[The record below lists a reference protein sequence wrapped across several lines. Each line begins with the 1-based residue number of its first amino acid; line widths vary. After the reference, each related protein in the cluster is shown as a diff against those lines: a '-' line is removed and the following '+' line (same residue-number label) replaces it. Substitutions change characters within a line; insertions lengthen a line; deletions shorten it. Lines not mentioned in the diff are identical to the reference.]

1 MKSPAQNSHWTR
13 RLGQPC
19 CRCWGRSRRLSL
31 VLQRLGQ
38 GMTLKPQVPRWAW
51 GRGVH
56 RDGQGWGYGVMM
68 WGAPCPLSYLQVPD
82 EPAPA
87 AALLAVDAADGQTQH
102 LCFQLGVG
110 VDLEVGG
117 EGGGSE
123 LWAQCPGPDPPQPA
137 HQQAPFVGA
146 GFRFPSPRHKG
157 LLIHSSARAR
167 HQGWAR
173 PAAGTGGHPRRAHLG
188 IVQGQLIL
196 GALEDAFAAGER
208 GGGSG

>member
-56 RDGQGWGYGVMM
+56 RDGQGQGKGCCGGDQGKGCCGGVRVR
-68 WGAPCPLSYLQVPD
+68 GAPCPLPYLQVSDQPT
-82 EPAPA
+82 PAT
-87 AALLAVDAADGQTQH
+87 ALLAVDAADGQAQH
-102 LCFQLGVG
+102 LGFQLRVG

-117 EGGGSE
+117 GGGERAVGTVPRARIPPASTPTSA
-123 LWAQCPGPDPPQPA
+123 LCRQRVSVSHCAAQRAVDPRQ
-137 HQQAPFVGA
+137 
-146 GFRFPSPRHKG
+146 R
-157 LLIHSSARAR
+157 RAR
-167 HQGWAR
+167 HQGRAR
-173 PAAGTGGHPRRAHLG
+173 ATVG
-188 IVQGQLIL
+188 QGDIPVGLTL
-196 GALEDAFAAGER
+196 A
-208 GGGSG
+208 